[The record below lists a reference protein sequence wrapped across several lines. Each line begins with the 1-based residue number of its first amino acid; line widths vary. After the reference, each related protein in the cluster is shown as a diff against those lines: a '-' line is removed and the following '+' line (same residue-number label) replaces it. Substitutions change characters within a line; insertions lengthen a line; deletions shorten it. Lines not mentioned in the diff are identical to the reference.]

1 MLQSIYE
8 FKTKATN
15 THSII
20 YKNPCTCTLSSHKT
34 HDVKPTSNITL
45 NGRTTIKANEYLLG
59 CPICHNRNTTST
71 KEVATNPFIKLAY
84 EIHGDKGYLYNL
96 GSSNFICPAHGPQAL
111 GNLRNHLSSI
121 TPCTICDSNR
131 LRARYISQ
139 ANKSNKGLT
148 NIYFVSF
155 TSKTSSES
163 FFKVGLC
170 FGSLEDRFKDWLI
183 HYDITPI
190 VFSTGNA
197 ADIYDL
203 EQKIHQRIKLKQLA
217 YVPMNAYNLGGSSE
231 CFIADQECINKL
243 KSYIINKTT

>member
-1 MLQSIYE
+1 M
-8 FKTKATN
+8 
-15 THSII
+15 
-20 YKNPCTCTLSSHKT
+20 
-34 HDVKPTSNITL
+34 
-45 NGRTTIKANEYLLG
+45 KANEYLLG
-59 CPICHNRNTTST
+59 CINCHPISNST
-71 KEVATNPFIKLAY
+71 KSQATDRFVQVAHK
-84 EIHGDKGYLYNL
+84 IHGDKGYLYNL
-96 GSSNFICPAHGPQAL
+96 GSSNFICPSHGPQTL

-121 TPCTICDSNR
+121 TPCSVCDSLR
-131 LRARYISQ
+131 LRDRYISQ

-170 FGSLEDRFKDWLI
+170 FGSLEDRFKDWLV

-203 EQKIHQRIKLKQLA
+203 EQKIHQRIKEKQLS
-217 YVPMNAYNLGGSSE
+217 YTPMNAYNFGGASE
-231 CFIADQECINKL
+231 CFLASEECINKL